1 MSTHRRRVTKRL
13 AVLLSIVAL
22 DAAGVGVIFPV
33 LPGLLR
39 RLVGS
44 ADVAILYGAVVAL
57 YALAQFVC
65 SPILGALSDRFGRRP
80 VLLASIAG
88 ATVDYVFMTFTPS
101 VWGLLA
107 GRAIAGVTGANAAV
121 ATSYIADLT
130 DGDRRTRY
138 IGYVNGAYA
147 AGIIIGPVV
156 GGMLGNGGSRLP
168 FLAAAILNGLN
179 LVLTYFT
186 LSESRRAASAS
197 TVVRFNPFPG
207 IRRTLTVAPLIPLV
221 AMYGLIE
228 LIANLIGTLW
238 LLSGHDR
245 FHWNDATL
253 GASLATLGLFHVV
266 SFAFLAAPLARR
278 LGERRA
284 VVVGI
289 ACDSIAMIAIAT
301 AGGGWV
307 AFAVAPLFAVGSI
320 GVPVLQASMTR
331 AVGADT
337 QGELQGVLTSIV
349 SLASIIGPLV
359 ASGVY
364 AVTARSWSGG
374 AWLVGAA
381 LYTLTIPLLQARPA
395 SPTTQP
401 QSLERSAA

>member
-1 MSTHRRRVTKRL
+1 MSTHRHRVTKRL

-22 DAAGVGVIFPV
+22 DAAGIGVIFPV

-39 RLVGS
+39 RLTGG
-44 ADVAILYGAVVAL
+44 ADVSILYGAIVAL

-65 SPILGALSDRFGRRP
+65 SPMLGMLSDRLGRRP

-88 ATVDYVFMTFTPS
+88 ATIDYVFMTFTPS

-107 GRAIAGVTGANAAV
+107 GRVIAGVTGANAAV

-147 AGIIIGPVV
+147 AGIIIGPVI
-156 GGMLGNGGSRLP
+156 GGLLGNGGSRLP
-168 FLAAAILNGLN
+168 FLVAAILNGLN
-179 LVLTYFT
+179 LVFAYFT
-186 LSESRRAASAS
+186 LSESRRAVRTSA
-197 TVVRFNPFPG
+197 VVRVNPFAG
-207 IRRTLTVAPLIPLV
+207 IRRMLAVAPLLPLI
-221 AMYGLIE
+221 ATYGLIE

-245 FHWNDATL
+245 FHWSDATL

-266 SFAFLAAPLARR
+266 SFAFLAAPLATR

-284 VVVGI
+284 IIVGI
-289 ACDSIAMIAIAT
+289 VCDSVAMMSIGMVAN
-301 AGGGWV
+301 GWV
-307 AFAVAPLFAVGSI
+307 AFAVAPLFALGSI
-320 GVPVLQASMTR
+320 GVPVLQAAMTR
-331 AVGADT
+331 AVDSNT

-349 SLASIIGPLV
+349 SLASIVGPLV

-364 AVTARSWSGG
+364 AVTAGVWPGG
-374 AWLVGAA
+374 PWLVGLA
-381 LYTLTIPLLQARPA
+381 LYALTIPMLRARP
-395 SPTTQP
+395 SSTTAQP
-401 QSLERSAA
+401 RALERSAA